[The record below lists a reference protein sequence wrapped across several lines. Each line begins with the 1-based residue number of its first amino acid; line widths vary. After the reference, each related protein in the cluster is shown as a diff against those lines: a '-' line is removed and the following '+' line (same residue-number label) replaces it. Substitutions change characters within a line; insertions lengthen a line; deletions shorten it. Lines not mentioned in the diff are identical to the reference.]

1 MQSTGFLS
9 TVWFKECCYMISI
22 MLVDDQPAILAGLI
36 ALVEATNIAHVVAT
50 EAVVSSAIEHKPDL
64 ILLDVSLGKD
74 SGIDVAR
81 QLFEHW
87 KDARVLAVSA
97 HSDSFYV
104 RSMLKA
110 GASGYML
117 KDNGP
122 AEIVNAITT
131 IMEGGQWIGS
141 GLSYNSA

>member
-1 MQSTGFLS
+1 
-9 TVWFKECCYMISI
+9 MISI
-22 MLVDDQPAILAGLI
+22 MLIDDQPAIVAGLTT
-36 ALVEATNIAHVVAT
+36 LVEATGIAQVVVT
-50 EAVVSSAIEHKPDL
+50 ETDGEAAVASAIEHKPDL
-64 ILLDVSLGKD
+64 ILLDVSLGES
-74 SGIDVAR
+74 SGVDVAR
-81 QLFEHW
+81 QLFERC

-110 GASGYML
+110 GVDGYML

-131 IMEGGQWIGS
+131 IMDGGQWIGS
-141 GLSYNSA
+141 GLSLNSA